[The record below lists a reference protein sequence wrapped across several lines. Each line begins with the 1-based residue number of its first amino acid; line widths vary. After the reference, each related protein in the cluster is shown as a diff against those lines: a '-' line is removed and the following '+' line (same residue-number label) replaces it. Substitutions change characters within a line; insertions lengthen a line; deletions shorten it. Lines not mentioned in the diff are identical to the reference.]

1 MKSLCAVQLYHYVKS
16 MANIP
21 VNVPLESGSSH
32 ALSRQLL
39 HVKYTK
45 STSGSAYASEV
56 DYFLPSVRCDKGEA
70 WKISG
75 AYSPQIVCSRVKTE
89 GCCMLIQ

>member
-1 MKSLCAVQLYHYVKS
+1 MTCIL
-16 MANIP
+16 
-21 VNVPLESGSSH
+21 H

-39 HVKYTK
+39 HVNYTK

-56 DYFLPSVRCDKGEA
+56 DYFLPSVRCDKGEV

-75 AYSPQIVCSRVKTE
+75 AYCPQIVCSCVKTE
-89 GCCMLIQ
+89 GRCMLVQ